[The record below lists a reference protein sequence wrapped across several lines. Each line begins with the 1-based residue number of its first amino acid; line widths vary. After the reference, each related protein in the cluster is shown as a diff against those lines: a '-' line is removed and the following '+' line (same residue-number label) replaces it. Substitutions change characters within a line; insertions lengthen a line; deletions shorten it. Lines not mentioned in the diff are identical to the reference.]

1 MYSIDPELSA
11 HLGELDATDMSNVD
25 AARAQLRA
33 TAAKARRPVREE
45 PVTVRDVRVA
55 GQAGQPAVMVRIYAP
70 SHSAA
75 LQGGLLYLHGGG
87 FVLGDLE
94 MADAACA
101 GYAAAAQIV
110 VVSVDYRL
118 APEHPFR
125 PAWRTAYVALRWM
138 AERSAE
144 LRVDPA
150 RIAVMG
156 ESAGGGLAASLALLA
171 RDHGGPQI
179 CFQLLEIP
187 VLDDRLC
194 TASMRTFIDTPVW
207 DRANAEQSWRLYL
220 GHDVAPGDPDVSP
233 YAAPA
238 RAGDL
243 SGLPRTC
250 IVAAEFDPL
259 RDEAMAYAQRLLTA
273 GVSTELVVYAGT
285 FHGSTMFADAAVS
298 KRMWRDTVD
307 ALRRGVAESP
317 AGRLPVEA
325 GA

>member
-55 GQAGQPAVMVRIYAP
+55 GQAGQPAVVVRIYAP

-118 APEHPFR
+118 APEHLFPCGPGGSGAMSRCDGWPNAALSSEWIR
-125 PAWRTAYVALRWM
+125 PGSQHA
-138 AERSAE
+138 
-144 LRVDPA
+144 
-150 RIAVMG
+150 G
-156 ESAGGGLAASLALLA
+156 ESAAAGWRRRLRSWHVTAAA
-171 RDHGGPQI
+171 RRSASS
-179 CFQLLEIP
+179 CSRFQ
-187 VLDDRLC
+187 
-194 TASMRTFIDTPVW
+194 S
-207 DRANAEQSWRLYL
+207 
-220 GHDVAPGDPDVSP
+220 
-233 YAAPA
+233 
-238 RAGDL
+238 
-243 SGLPRTC
+243 
-250 IVAAEFDPL
+250 
-259 RDEAMAYAQRLLTA
+259 
-273 GVSTELVVYAGT
+273 
-285 FHGSTMFADAAVS
+285 
-298 KRMWRDTVD
+298 
-307 ALRRGVAESP
+307 
-317 AGRLPVEA
+317 
-325 GA
+325 